1 MNTFQQAQGQITGS
15 TAHLQSIT
23 SDMKTAIEVFHKV
36 QNEYTGNMTELQK
49 RTQQAID
56 SVVTLLDDS
65 GQLSEDYIEKFE
77 TIKSGL
83 AGIFAQIQK
92 GLTEYSQTM
101 QASTQKYLEQYS
113 MNLTKTTD
121 ALAGTIQQQGEI
133 AELFVEALDKHTKK

>member
-1 MNTFQQAQGQITGS
+1 M
-15 TAHLQSIT
+15 
-23 SDMKTAIEVFHKV
+23 
-36 QNEYTGNMTELQK
+36 
-49 RTQQAID
+49 
-56 SVVTLLDDS
+56 
-65 GQLSEDYIEKFE
+65 
-77 TIKSGL
+77 SGL